1 MSEVQGLSSRTLA
14 IGALRVAIQESR
26 GSGPAVLLVHGN
38 SSSSRIWQ
46 RTLAG
51 PLAGGC
57 RLVTI
62 DLPGHGQ
69 SGDAGEGDRA
79 TAYSIPGYAGVIR
92 EVVRQLALER
102 AVMVGWSLGGHAVL
116 EASPELPDAAGFMV
130 FGAPPLPFP
139 LPPDLGGA
147 FLKLGL
153 GFQAEWTPEQA
164 REYVADFMV
173 EGADAPDF
181 ALEDALRT
189 DGHARSS
196 LAISLGSIGYR
207 DEAMLVKTLA
217 QPLAILQ
224 GARERIVAPGYL
236 DALAPSIPELWR
248 GQVQVVQDAGHA
260 LQWEQPAEFDGLLHA
275 FVQDCN
281 RPA

>member
-1 MSEVQGLSSRTLA
+1 MSEQPRLSSQTLE
-14 IGALRVAIQESR
+14 IGASRIAILETSGR
-26 GSGPAVLLVHGN
+26 GPAVVLVHGN

-51 PLAGGC
+51 PLADKY

-69 SGDAGEGDRA
+69 SADAAPADRA
-79 TAYSIPGYAGVIR
+79 TAYSIPGYAAVIR
-92 EVVRQLALER
+92 DVVRKLSLER
-102 AVMVGWSLGGHAVL
+102 AVVVGWSLGGHAVL
-116 EASPELPDAAGFMV
+116 EASPELPDAAGFMA

-153 GFQAEWTPEQA
+153 GFQQDWTPEQA
-164 REYVADFMV
+164 REYVDDFLV
-173 EGADAPDF
+173 AGTAPPAF
-181 ALEDALRT
+181 LLEDALRT
-189 DGHARSS
+189 DGHARGS
-196 LAISLGSIGYR
+196 LAASLGTIGYR

-217 QPLAILQ
+217 QPLAILH
-224 GARERIVAPGYL
+224 GAREQVVAQGYL

-248 GQVQVVQDAGHA
+248 GKVQVIEDAGHA
-260 LQWEQPAEFDGLLHA
+260 LQWEQHAAFDALLDA
-275 FVQDCN
+275 FVQDC
-281 RPA
+281 AG